1 MSGELYVQLNTNHS
15 NGELP
20 CILWCDHLLIS
31 VFCCT
36 MKCAKWH
43 CMRLHLPLGL
53 FPAVLLL
60 LWVRLT
66 AGRSHGLSGCSERL
80 RGLWSSSAKV
90 NNRTE
95 WSRVMASSQLK
106 LIKAKLN
113 GDLLQVRRMPG
124 QRRRSGSW
132 WRWLESLS
140 FPHLWGKEYCRMTI
154 LTVLLAAR
162 SRCAYVSELSF
173 QKRVLMDW
181 CDARLSFSRA
191 LLQADV
197 IVLLGARLNW
207 ILHFGLPP
215 RFSPHVKIIQVSYT
229 LDTQYVSETL
239 P

>member
-1 MSGELYVQLNTNHS
+1 
-15 NGELP
+15 
-20 CILWCDHLLIS
+20 
-31 VFCCT
+31 

-43 CMRLHLPLGL
+43 CMCLHLPLGL

-66 AGRSHGLSGCSERL
+66 AGRSHRLSGCSERL

-95 WSRVMASSQLK
+95 WSRVMASLQLK
-106 LIKAKLN
+106 LIKAMLN
-113 GDLLQVRRMPG
+113 GDLLQVRHMPG

-154 LTVLLAAR
+154 LTVLLRPGPGVHMYQNYR
-162 SRCAYVSELSF
+162 SKNVFWWTGVMHVSL
-173 QKRVLMDW
+173 
-181 CDARLSFSRA
+181 FSRA

-215 RFSPHVKIIQVSYT
+215 RFNPHVKIIQVSYT